1 MKVELEHLA
10 FEKKNIIN
18 INDNKKN
25 EKHKQQAKTSTH
37 GKASTFKKAMDKE
50 KFEANEMGGEEES
63 LGEKTVIDKQVEV
76 HYSRF
81 TFDKMSAQKETML
94 EKIITS
100 KYFEYV
106 ILVILIINIAA
117 LATDRSTIST
127 NELRNINKID
137 FAITWIFA
145 VEILLRLMVFRPK
158 NYFHNYFNIMDLVI
172 ILLNVGLII
181 NNYIY
186 DVDQFVSL
194 YSSGS
199 AIKCLKFL
207 RIFRFLVGMVLWRR
221 GAILFM
227 EMIYSIFHIR
237 EFIAFCAIVMLIFA
251 IIGRELFAY
260 RVEFHVSEQENGS
273 LEM

>member
-1 MKVELEHLA
+1 
-10 FEKKNIIN
+10 
-18 INDNKKN
+18 
-25 EKHKQQAKTSTH
+25 
-37 GKASTFKKAMDKE
+37 MDKE

>member
-1 MKVELEHLA
+1 MKVELEHIAL
-10 FEKKNIIN
+10 EKKHT

-25 EKHKQQAKTSTH
+25 ENHKQQAKTSTH

-50 KFEANEMGGEEES
+50 KIEANEIVGDEES
-63 LGEKTVIDKQVEV
+63 FGEKTATDKQVEV

-81 TFDKMSAQKETML
+81 TFDKMTVQKETML
-94 EKIITS
+94 YKIITS

-106 ILVILIINIAA
+106 ILGILIINIVA

-127 NELRNINKID
+127 NELSKINKID
-137 FAITWIFA
+137 FAITWIFL
-145 VEILLRLMVFRPK
+145 VEILLRLIVFMPK
-158 NYFHNYFNIMDLVI
+158 NYFSNYFNIMDLVI

-186 DVDQFVSL
+186 DVDQFLSV

-207 RIFRFLVGMVLWRR
+207 RIFRFLVGMVIWRR

-227 EMIYSIFHIR
+227 EMIYSIFHIK

-260 RVEFHVSEQENGS
+260 RVEFHESEQESGS